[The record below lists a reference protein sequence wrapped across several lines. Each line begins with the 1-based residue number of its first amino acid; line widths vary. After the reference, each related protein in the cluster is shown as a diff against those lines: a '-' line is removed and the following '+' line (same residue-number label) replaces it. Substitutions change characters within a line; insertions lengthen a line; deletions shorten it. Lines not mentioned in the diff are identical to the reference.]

1 MTNYCHLS
9 YEERKN
15 IEDGLNDNKS
25 INKIA
30 RELNRSHSTL
40 LREIDRNKSIYVPNN
55 FNNYIIPC
63 KNRNKCNKNFCS
75 NSLPCFEKDVCQRL
89 LKSPH
94 VCNGCKSRSGCR
106 KERYTYYARKAD
118 DSYKEVKSNARKGIN
133 LTDEEVYNINKILTP
148 LIKKGQTINHLYIN
162 HPDILNFSKP
172 TFYNYVNNGVFEF
185 KPLDFPRIVKYKKRK
200 NSNKR
205 RTRKEREIRIG
216 RTYEDF
222 INYITNNPDLNIVE
236 MDTVEGL
243 SDEKDC
249 FLTLLWRKS
258 KFMLI
263 FKLESQT
270 TEEVTRIFEILQEL
284 IPEEDYKSLF
294 QVILTDNGHEFFDVC
309 NIECIHRTGEV
320 VTKLFFCDPH
330 MSCQK
335 GMIEKNHEFIRYI
348 LPKGSS
354 FKSIDQEDCNL
365 FMNNINSLCRDS
377 LNGKSP
383 YEAML
388 FICDEY
394 ILKKLNCYYIK
405 PDEVVLNDSLLKY

>member
-1 MTNYCHLS
+1 MANYCHLS
-9 YEERKN
+9 YEDRKN
-15 IEDGLNDNKS
+15 IEDGLNENKS
-25 INKIA
+25 INQISKEI
-30 RELNRSHSTL
+30 NRSHSSI
-40 LREIDRNKSIYVPNN
+40 LREIDRNKKYSEPSAW
-55 FNNYIIPC
+55 NNYKINHSDLVLSC
-63 KNRNKCNKNFCS
+63 
-75 NSLPCFEKDVCQRL
+75 ERL
-89 LKSPH
+89 KHSPY

-106 KERYTYYARKAD
+106 KVRWTYYAREAD
-118 DSYKEVKSNARKGIN
+118 NSYKEVKSEARKGIN
-133 LTDEEVYNINKILTP
+133 LTPEEVYKINSVLTP

-162 HPDILNFSKP
+162 HPDILDFSKP
-172 TFYNYVNNGVFEF
+172 SFYNYVNNGVFEF
-185 KPLDFPRIVKYKKRK
+185 GPLDFPRIVKYKKRK

-205 RTRKEREIRIG
+205 RTRKEREILIG
-216 RTYEDF
+216 RTYDDF
-222 INYITNNPDLNIVE
+222 IEYISNNPDMNIVE

-243 SDEKDC
+243 KDENDC

-263 FKLESQT
+263 FKLENQT
-270 TEEVTRIFEILQEL
+270 TEEVSRIFNILQQL
-284 IPEEDYKSLF
+284 IPYDDYKRLF
-294 QVILTDNGHEFFDVC
+294 QVILTDNGHEFFDVL
-309 NIECIHRTGEV
+309 NIECMHSTGEQ

-354 FKSIDQEDCNL
+354 FKNITQEDCDL

-388 FICDEY
+388 FLCDEY
-394 ILKKLNCYYIK
+394 VLKSLNCYYIK
-405 PDEVVLNDSLLKY
+405 PDEVILNDSLLKY

>member
-1 MTNYCHLS
+1 MANYCHLS
-9 YEERKN
+9 YEDRKN
-15 IEDGLNDNKS
+15 IEDGLNENKS
-25 INKIA
+25 INQISKEI
-30 RELNRSHSTL
+30 NRSHSSI
-40 LREIDRNKSIYVPNN
+40 LREIDRNKKYSEPSAW
-55 FNNYIIPC
+55 NNYKINHPDLDLSC
-63 KNRNKCNKNFCS
+63 
-75 NSLPCFEKDVCQRL
+75 ERL
-89 LKSPH
+89 KHSPY

-106 KERYTYYARKAD
+106 KVRWTYYAREAD
-118 DSYKEVKSNARKGIN
+118 NSYKEVKSEARKGIN
-133 LTDEEVYNINKILTP
+133 LTPEEVYKINSILTP

-162 HPDILNFSKP
+162 HPDILDFSKP
-172 TFYNYVNNGVFEF
+172 SFYNYVNNGVFEF
-185 KPLDFPRIVKYKKRK
+185 SPLDFPRIVKYKKRK
-200 NSNKR
+200 NSKNR
-205 RTRKEREIRIG
+205 RTRKEREILINRK
-216 RTYEDF
+216 YEDF
-222 INYITNNPDLNIVE
+222 QKFINNHPDFNIVE

-243 SDEKDC
+243 KDENDC

-270 TEEVTRIFEILQEL
+270 SEEVSRIFNILQTL
-284 IPEEDYKSLF
+284 IPYDDYKRLF
-294 QVILTDNGHEFFDVC
+294 EVILTDNGHEFFDVL
-309 NIECIHRTGEV
+309 NIECMHSTGEQ

-354 FKSIDQEDCNL
+354 FKNITQEDCDL

-394 ILKKLNCYYIK
+394 ILKSLNCYYIK
-405 PDEVVLNDSLLKY
+405 PDEVILNDSLLKY

>member
-1 MTNYCHLS
+1 MANYCHLS
-9 YEERKN
+9 YEDRKN
-15 IEDGLNDNKS
+15 IEDGLNENKS
-25 INKIA
+25 INQISKEI
-30 RELNRSHSTL
+30 NRSHSSI
-40 LREIDRNKSIYVPNN
+40 LREIDRNKKYSEPSAW
-55 FNNYIIPC
+55 NNYKINHPDLDLSC
-63 KNRNKCNKNFCS
+63 
-75 NSLPCFEKDVCQRL
+75 ERL
-89 LKSPH
+89 KHSPY

-106 KERYTYYARKAD
+106 KVRWTYYAREAD
-118 DSYKEVKSNARKGIN
+118 NSYKEVKSEARKGIN
-133 LTDEEVYNINKILTP
+133 LTPEEVYKINSVLTP

-162 HPDILNFSKP
+162 HPDILDFSKP
-172 TFYNYVNNGVFEF
+172 SFYNYVNNGVFEF
-185 KPLDFPRIVKYKKRK
+185 SPLDFPRIVKYKKRK
-200 NSNKR
+200 NSKNR
-205 RTRKEREIRIG
+205 RTRKEREILINRK
-216 RTYEDF
+216 YEDF
-222 INYITNNPDLNIVE
+222 QKFINNHPDFNIVE

-243 SDEKDC
+243 KDENDC

-270 TEEVTRIFEILQEL
+270 SEEVSRIFNILQTL
-284 IPEEDYKSLF
+284 IPYDDYKRLF
-294 QVILTDNGHEFFDVC
+294 EVILTDNGHEFFDVL
-309 NIECIHRTGEV
+309 NIECMHSTGEQ

-354 FKSIDQEDCNL
+354 FKNITQEDCDL

-388 FICDEY
+388 FLCDEY
-394 ILKKLNCYYIK
+394 VLKSLNCYYIK
-405 PDEVVLNDSLLKY
+405 PDEVILNDSLLKY

>member
-9 YEERKN
+9 YEDRKN
-15 IEDGLNDNKS
+15 IEDGLNENKS
-25 INKIA
+25 INQIA
-30 RELNRSHSTL
+30 NEINRSHTSV
-40 LREIDRNKSIYVPNN
+40 LREIDRNKVYSEPKQYGTYKN
-55 FNNYIIPC
+55 NNYDRDISCP
-63 KNRNKCNKNFCS
+63 KLS
-75 NSLPCFEKDVCQRL
+75 
-89 LKSPH
+89 KSPY
-94 VCNGCKSRSGCR
+94 VCNGCKSRCGCR

-118 DSYKEVKSNARKGIN
+118 DSYREVKSNARKGIN
-133 LTDEEVYNINKILTP
+133 LTPEEVYKINNTLTP
-148 LIKKGQTINHLYIN
+148 LIKKGQTINQLYIN
-162 HPDILNFSKP
+162 HPDILNFSKAS
-172 TFYNYVNNGVFEF
+172 FYNYVNNGIFEF
-185 KPLDFPRIVKYKKRK
+185 KPLDFPRIVRYKKRK

-205 RTRKEREIRIG
+205 RTRKEREILIG
-216 RTYEDF
+216 RKYEDF
-222 INYITNNPDLNIVE
+222 VKFISENPDLNIVE

-243 SDEKDC
+243 QEETDC

-270 TEEVTRIFEILQEL
+270 TEEVSRIFNILQEL
-284 IPEEDYKSLF
+284 IPYNDYKNLF
-294 QVILTDNGHEFFDVC
+294 QVILTDNGHEFFDVN
-309 NIECIHRTGEV
+309 NIECVQSTGEYI
-320 VTKLFFCDPH
+320 THLFFCDPH

-354 FKSIDQEDCNL
+354 FKNITQEDCNL

-388 FICDEY
+388 FLCDES
-394 ILKKLNCYYIK
+394 ILKILDCYYIK
-405 PDEVVLNDSLLKY
+405 PDDVILNDSLLKY

>member
-1 MTNYCHLS
+1 MTNYSHLS
-9 YEERKN
+9 YEDRKN
-15 IEDGLNDNKS
+15 IEDGLNENKS
-25 INKIA
+25 INQIA
-30 RELNRSHSTL
+30 NEINRSHTSV
-40 LREIDRNKSIYVPNN
+40 LREIDRNKVYSEPKQYGTYKN
-55 FNNYIIPC
+55 NNYDRDISCP
-63 KNRNKCNKNFCS
+63 KLS
-75 NSLPCFEKDVCQRL
+75 
-89 LKSPH
+89 KSPY
-94 VCNGCKSRSGCR
+94 VCNGCKSRCGCR

-118 DSYKEVKSNARKGIN
+118 DSYREVKSNARKGIN
-133 LTDEEVYNINKILTP
+133 LTPEEVYKINNTLTQI
-148 LIKKGQTINHLYIN
+148 IKKGQTINHLYIN
-162 HPDILNFSKP
+162 HPDILDFSKAS
-172 TFYNYVNNGVFEF
+172 FYNYVNNGIFEF

-205 RTRKEREIRIG
+205 RTRKEREILIG
-216 RTYEDF
+216 RKYEDF
-222 INYITNNPDLNIVE
+222 VKFISENPDLNIVE

-243 SDEKDC
+243 QEETDC

-270 TEEVTRIFEILQEL
+270 TEEVSRIFNILQEL
-284 IPEEDYKSLF
+284 IPYNDYKNLF
-294 QVILTDNGHEFFDVC
+294 QVILTDNGHEFFDVN
-309 NIECIHRTGEV
+309 NIECVQSTGEYI
-320 VTKLFFCDPH
+320 THLFFCDPH

-354 FKSIDQEDCNL
+354 FKNITQEDCNL

-388 FICDEY
+388 FLCDES
-394 ILKKLNCYYIK
+394 ILKILDCYYIK
-405 PDEVVLNDSLLKY
+405 PDDVILNDSLLKY

>member
-1 MTNYCHLS
+1 MANYCHLS
-9 YEERKN
+9 YEDRKN
-15 IEDGLNDNKS
+15 IEDGLNENKS
-25 INKIA
+25 INQISKEI
-30 RELNRSHSTL
+30 NRSHSSI
-40 LREIDRNKSIYVPNN
+40 LREIDRNKKYSEPSAW
-55 FNNYIIPC
+55 NNYKINHSDLVLSC
-63 KNRNKCNKNFCS
+63 
-75 NSLPCFEKDVCQRL
+75 ERL
-89 LKSPH
+89 KHSPY

-106 KERYTYYARKAD
+106 KVRWTYYAREAD
-118 DSYKEVKSNARKGIN
+118 NSYKEVKSEARKGIN
-133 LTDEEVYNINKILTP
+133 LTAEEIYKINSILTP

-162 HPDILNFSKP
+162 HPDILDFSKP
-172 TFYNYVNNGVFEF
+172 SFYNYVNNGVFEF
-185 KPLDFPRIVKYKKRK
+185 SPLDFPRIVKYKKRK
-200 NSNKR
+200 NSKNR
-205 RTRKEREIRIG
+205 RTRKEREILINRK
-216 RTYEDF
+216 YDDF
-222 INYITNNPDLNIVE
+222 QKFISNHPDFNIVE

-243 SDEKDC
+243 KDENDC

-270 TEEVTRIFEILQEL
+270 SEEVSRIFNILQTL
-284 IPEEDYKSLF
+284 IPYDDYKRLF
-294 QVILTDNGHEFFDVC
+294 EVILTDNGHEFFDVL
-309 NIECIHRTGEV
+309 NIECMHSTGEQ

-354 FKSIDQEDCNL
+354 FKNITQEDCNL

-388 FICDEY
+388 FLCDEY
-394 ILKKLNCYYIK
+394 VLKSLNCYYIK
-405 PDEVVLNDSLLKY
+405 PDEVILNDSLLKY

>member
-1 MTNYCHLS
+1 MANYCHLS
-9 YEERKN
+9 YEDRKN
-15 IEDGLNDNKS
+15 IEDGLNENKS
-25 INKIA
+25 INQIA
-30 RELNRSHSTL
+30 NEINRSHTSV
-40 LREIDRNKSIYVPNN
+40 LREIDRNKVYFKPKQYGTYKY
-55 FNNYIIPC
+55 NNYDRDISCP
-63 KNRNKCNKNFCS
+63 
-75 NSLPCFEKDVCQRL
+75 RL
-89 LKSPH
+89 SKSPY

-133 LTDEEVYNINKILTP
+133 LTPEEVYIINNTLTP

-162 HPDILNFSKP
+162 HPDILDFSKP
-172 TFYNYVNNGVFEF
+172 SFYNYVNNGVFEF
-185 KPLDFPRIVKYKKRK
+185 GSLDFPRIVKYKKRK
-200 NSNKR
+200 NSNER
-205 RTRKEREIRIG
+205 RTRKEREILIG
-216 RTYEDF
+216 RKYEDF
-222 INYITNNPDLNIVE
+222 IEYTNSNPDLNIVE
-236 MDTVEGL
+236 MDTVVGL
-243 SDEKDC
+243 QEESDC

-270 TEEVTRIFEILQEL
+270 TEEVSKIFSMLQKI
-284 IPEEDYKSLF
+284 IPCDEYKKLF
-294 QVILTDNGHEFFDVC
+294 QVILTDNGHEFFDVN
-309 NIECIHRTGEV
+309 NIECIQSSGEY
-320 VTKLFFCDPH
+320 VTYLFFCDPH

-354 FKSIDQEDCNL
+354 FKNINQKDCNL

-388 FICDEY
+388 FICDEN
-394 ILKKLNCYYIK
+394 ILKILNCYYIK
-405 PDEVVLNDSLLKY
+405 PDEVVLNNSLLKY

>member
-1 MTNYCHLS
+1 MANYCHLS
-9 YEERKN
+9 YEDRKN
-15 IEDGLNDNKS
+15 IEDGLNENKS
-25 INKIA
+25 INQISKEI
-30 RELNRSHSTL
+30 NRSHSSI
-40 LREIDRNKSIYVPNN
+40 LREIDRNKKYSEPSAW
-55 FNNYIIPC
+55 NNYKINHPDLDLSC
-63 KNRNKCNKNFCS
+63 
-75 NSLPCFEKDVCQRL
+75 ERL
-89 LKSPH
+89 KHSPY

-106 KERYTYYARKAD
+106 KVRWTYYAREAD
-118 DSYKEVKSNARKGIN
+118 NSYKEVKSEARKGIN
-133 LTDEEVYNINKILTP
+133 LTAEEIYKINSILTP

-162 HPDILNFSKP
+162 HPDILDFSKP
-172 TFYNYVNNGVFEF
+172 SFYNYVNNGVFEF
-185 KPLDFPRIVKYKKRK
+185 SPLDFPRIVKYKKRK
-200 NSNKR
+200 NSKNR
-205 RTRKEREIRIG
+205 RTRKEREILINRK
-216 RTYEDF
+216 YDDF
-222 INYITNNPDLNIVE
+222 QKFISNHPDFNIVE

-243 SDEKDC
+243 KDENDC

-270 TEEVTRIFEILQEL
+270 SEEVTRIFNILQTL
-284 IPEEDYKSLF
+284 IPYDDYKRLF
-294 QVILTDNGHEFFDVC
+294 EVILTDNGHEFFDVL
-309 NIECIHRTGEV
+309 NIECMHSTGEQ

-354 FKSIDQEDCNL
+354 FKNITQEDCDL

-388 FICDEY
+388 FLCDEY
-394 ILKKLNCYYIK
+394 VLKSLNCYYIK
-405 PDEVVLNDSLLKY
+405 PDEVILNDSLLKY